1 MSELTGGEAVVRSL
15 MAHGVDTL
23 FGLPGV
29 QNDPLYNALYDLHG
43 GIRVIHTRHEQ
54 GTAYMALG
62 YALSTGKVGV
72 YCVVP
77 GPGLL
82 NTTAALATAYGTNAR
97 VLCLAGQIPS
107 PYIGRGIG
115 LLHEIPDQLGVIA
128 SLTKW
133 SARVPSAAEVPDL
146 VAEAFQQ
153 MNSGRPRP
161 VGLELPQDVLAM
173 KEEVNLTPIE
183 TNLANPALDID
194 KAAEAALRLARAKS
208 PLIFVGGGAMD
219 ASDEIKQLAEMLQ
232 APVIAYGMGRG
243 VLSNKHYLSQF
254 LPSGRRLWPKSDAIL
269 AVGTR
274 LFAPLERWGMDA
286 GDRLI
291 KIDIDPDEHGRLA
304 RPAVSIV
311 ADAKEA
317 LSALIPLVEKHN
329 PIRAS
334 REEEMLALKAQTAQK
349 TAYLEPQLSYIK
361 VIREE
366 LPDDGIFVEE
376 VTQIGYVSRVALPV
390 YHPRTYI
397 STGYQGT
404 LGWGFAT
411 ALGVKV
417 ANPDKAVIAV
427 SGDGGFMFNVQ
438 ELTTAVQ
445 QRIGLVMLLFND
457 GAYGNVRRMQKEQYG
472 GRVIASDLHNPDFVK
487 MADSFGAQG
496 LRAHTPEEM
505 RLAIRKGLATEGPT
519 LIEIPVGEMPSPWQL
534 IFAPDS
540 D

>member
-1 MSELTGGEAVVRSL
+1 MTQLTGGEAVVRSL
-15 MAHGVDTL
+15 MAQGVDTV

-29 QNDPLYNALYDLHG
+29 QNDAFYNALFDLG
-43 GIRVIHTRHEQ
+43 GSVRIIHTRHEQ

-62 YALSTGKVGV
+62 YALSTGRPGV

-107 PYIGRGIG
+107 DYIGRGIG
-115 LLHEIPDQLGVIA
+115 MLHEIPDQLGVIA

-133 SARVPSAAEVPDL
+133 AARVPSAAKVPQL

-153 MNSGRPRP
+153 MNTGRPRP
-161 VGLELPQDVLAM
+161 VGLEIPQDVLAM
-173 KEEVNLTPIE
+173 TEEVDLSVVE
-183 TNLANPALDID
+183 TDLANPPLDED
-194 KAAEAALRLARAKS
+194 KLAEAALRLGRAKS
-208 PLIFVGGGAMD
+208 PLIFVGSGAME
-219 ASDEIKQLAEMLQ
+219 ASEEVKQLAEMLQ
-232 APVIAYGMGRG
+232 APVVTFGMGRG
-243 VLSNKHYLSQF
+243 VLSSRNYLSHV
-254 LPSGRRLWPKSDAIL
+254 LPSGYKLWPKADAIL
-269 AVGTR
+269 AIGTR
-274 LFAPLERWGMDA
+274 LFAPLERWGMEA
-286 GDRLI
+286 GDKLI
-291 KIDIDPDEHGRLA
+291 KIDVDPEEHGRLGK
-304 RPAVSIV
+304 PAVSIV
-311 ADAKEA
+311 ANAREA
-317 LSALIPLVEKHN
+317 LRALIPMVEKHN
-329 PIRAS
+329 SIRPS
-334 REEEMLALKAQTAQK
+334 REEEMLALKADTARK
-349 TAYLEPQLSYIK
+349 MAYLEPQLSFIK

-376 VTQIGYVSRVALPV
+376 VTQIGYVSRVALPI

-397 STGYQGT
+397 GTGYQGT

-417 ANPDKAVIAV
+417 ANPDKPVIAV

-445 QRIGLVMLLFND
+445 QKIGLVMLLFND
-457 GAYGNVRRMQKEQYG
+457 GAYGNVRRMQKQQYG

-487 MADSFGAQG
+487 MAESFGAQG

-505 RLAIRKGLATEGPT
+505 RLAIRRGLATDGPT
-519 LIEIPVGEMPSPWQL
+519 LIEIPVGEMPSPWKL
-534 IFAPDS
+534 IFSPD
-540 D
+540 DD

>member
-1 MSELTGGEAVVRSL
+1 MSILTGGEALVKSL
-15 MAHGVDTL
+15 MAQGVDTL

-29 QNDPLYNALYDLHG
+29 QNDAFYNALYDAG
-43 GIRVIHTRHEQ
+43 EGIRVIHTRHEQ

-62 YALSTGKVGV
+62 YALSTGRVGV

-107 PYIGRGIG
+107 SYIGRGIG
-115 LLHEIPDQLGVIA
+115 MLHEIPDQLGVIA

-133 SARVPSAAEVPDL
+133 SARVPSAANVPEL

-161 VGLELPQDVLAM
+161 VGLEIPQDVLASS
-173 KEEVNLTPIE
+173 EEVNLSLVE
-183 TNLANPALDID
+183 TNLANPSLDED
-194 KAAEAALRLARAKS
+194 SLREAAQRLGRSKN
-208 PLIFVGGGAMD
+208 PLIFVGSGALD
-219 ASDEIKQLAEMLQ
+219 ASEEVRQLADMLQ
-232 APVIAYGMGRG
+232 APVVAYGMGRG
-243 VLSNKHYLSQF
+243 VMSSRHYLSQF
-254 LPSGRRLWPKSDAIL
+254 MPAGRRLWPKADAIL

-274 LFAPLERWGMDA
+274 LFAPLERWGMEA

-291 KIDIDPDEHGRLA
+291 KIDVDPDEHGRLGE
-304 RPAVSIV
+304 PAVSIV
-311 ADAKEA
+311 ANAQEA
-317 LSALIPLVEKHN
+317 LRALIPMVEKQN
-329 PIRAS
+329 ARRAS
-334 REEEMLALKAQTAQK
+334 REEEMLTLKADIARK
-349 TAYLEPQLSYIK
+349 TAYLEPQLSFLK

-390 YHPRTYI
+390 YKPRTFI

-404 LGWGFAT
+404 LGWGLAT

-417 ANPDKAVIAV
+417 ANPDKAVISV

-445 QRIGLVMLLFND
+445 QKIGLVILLFND
-457 GAYGNVRRMQKEQYG
+457 GAYGNVRRMQKQQYG
-472 GRVIASDLHNPDFVK
+472 GRLIASKLHNPDFVK

-496 LRAHTPEEM
+496 LRAHNPEEM
-505 RLAIRKGLATEGPT
+505 RLAIRKGLAAEGPT

-534 IFAPDS
+534 IFAPD
-540 D
+540 DD

>member
-1 MSELTGGEAVVRSL
+1 
-15 MAHGVDTL
+15 
-23 FGLPGV
+23 
-29 QNDPLYNALYDLHG
+29 
-43 GIRVIHTRHEQ
+43 
-54 GTAYMALG
+54 
-62 YALSTGKVGV
+62 
-72 YCVVP
+72 
-77 GPGLL
+77 
-82 NTTAALATAYGTNAR
+82 
-97 VLCLAGQIPS
+97 
-107 PYIGRGIG
+107 
-115 LLHEIPDQLGVIA
+115 
-128 SLTKW
+128 
-133 SARVPSAAEVPDL
+133 
-146 VAEAFQQ
+146 
-153 MNSGRPRP
+153 
-161 VGLELPQDVLAM
+161 
-173 KEEVNLTPIE
+173 
-183 TNLANPALDID
+183 
-194 KAAEAALRLARAKS
+194 
-208 PLIFVGGGAMD
+208 
-219 ASDEIKQLAEMLQ
+219 
-232 APVIAYGMGRG
+232 
-243 VLSNKHYLSQF
+243 
-254 LPSGRRLWPKSDAIL
+254 LWPKSDAIL

-317 LSALIPLVEKHN
+317 LRALIPLVEKHN